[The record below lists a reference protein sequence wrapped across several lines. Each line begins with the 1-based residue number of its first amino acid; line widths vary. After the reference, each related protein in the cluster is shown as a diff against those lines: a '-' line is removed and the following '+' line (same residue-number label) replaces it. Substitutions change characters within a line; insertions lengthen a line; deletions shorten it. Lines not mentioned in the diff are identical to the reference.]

1 MSRCENRRGDAHWK
15 ARRLSG
21 FSTPAES
28 ILSQG
33 VCRTSRVVVL
43 PCLLIVSVTTLFQ
56 GLDGLYGV
64 VASATRQR
72 MK

>member
-1 MSRCENRRGDAHWK
+1 MSRCEKRWIDARWK
-15 ARRLSG
+15 PRSLSEL
-21 FSTPAES
+21 SRPAES

-33 VCRTSRVVVL
+33 VCRTARVVVL
-43 PCLLIVSVTTLFQ
+43 PCLLIVSVTALFQ